1 MKAAIGKTVDDMMTL
16 DQLAQD
22 VIIIR
27 VWDGSQRRRVDI
39 TVEKDGTINI
49 NANERIHIRPN
60 ASNTVNI
67 RIGDEW

>member
-1 MKAAIGKTVDDMMTL
+1 
-16 DQLAQD
+16 
-22 VIIIR
+22 
-27 VWDGSQRRRVDI
+27 
-39 TVEKDGTINI
+39 VEKDGTINI